1 MDDRH
6 LISRVNVGDML
17 TRTAWRSPE
26 AVALVEGER
35 RLTYAALNAE
45 VNRLAHALTTAG
57 YGRSDVLILA
67 SGNSV
72 EFLVTYYA
80 CAKIGAV
87 CVPLNLGWGP
97 PEITYVI
104 DHSRATG
111 AVVETQLAGV
121 LHEALASRP
130 AVRQVVVLPGTGG
143 AVPAD
148 AERPWTPYAEFV
160 AGASDAEPECF
171 VDDRDPLSYLYT
183 SGTTSAPK
191 AVVSSHLAV
200 YLETT
205 TAPIVLRLGGHD
217 RSVAMMPLF
226 HTAQLNGFATP
237 LLYTGGTIHILRGFD
252 PGELLALIEREQ
264 ITQIFGLPMMYRAML
279 DHPDLP
285 RRDVS
290 SLRLAFYAMAP
301 MPDTDL
307 RRAMDAFGCDFALG
321 FGQTEMNPITTIFLP
336 EHQLSHPGAIGTP
349 VPNVQVA
356 IMSPEGELLPR
367 GQSGEIVYRGP
378 HVMEGYLHNE
388 EATAEAFRHG
398 WFHSGD
404 NGHIG
409 EDGIVWFED
418 RNKDVI
424 KTGGENVAS
433 IEIEKALFEEEDRIQ
448 DVVVIGLPHPRWTEA
463 ITAVVVPRADSGLT
477 EQDVLDAGRRR
488 LAGFK
493 QPKQVVLREDMPRTA
508 TGKIQKN
515 VLRDELRDLYQPTP
529 QPAPAAADG

>member
-17 TRTAWRSPE
+17 TRTAWRIPNKL
-26 AVALVEGER
+26 ALVDGER
-35 RLTYAALNAE
+35 RLTYREANDA
-45 VNRLAHALTTAG
+45 VNRMANALAATG
-57 YGRSDVLILA
+57 FGRSDVLVLA
-67 SGNSV
+67 SGNSI

-80 CAKIGAV
+80 CAKLGVI
-87 CVPLNLGWGP
+87 CVPLNLGWGAS
-97 PEITYVI
+97 EITYVL

-111 AVVETQLAGV
+111 VVVESQLV
-121 LHEALASRP
+121 PLISEAIADRP
-130 AVRQVVVLPGTGG
+130 AVGQVVVTAGTG
-143 AVPAD
+143 A
-148 AERPWTPYAEFV
+148 PYTAREDRAWATYEAFTE
-160 AGASDAEPECF
+160 AASTAEPE
-171 VDDRDPLSYLYT
+171 VYVEDRDPLSYLYT

-205 TAPIVLRLGGHD
+205 TAPVVLRIGEAD

-237 LLYTGGTIHILRGFD
+237 VLYTGGTIYITRGFD
-252 PGELLALIEREQ
+252 AAALLDLIEREQ

-279 DHPDLP
+279 EHPDIT
-285 RRDVS
+285 RRDLS
-290 SLRLAFYAMAP
+290 SLRLALYAMAP

-307 RRAMDAFGCDFALG
+307 TRAMEVFGCDFALG

-336 EHQLSHPGAIGTP
+336 EHQLSHRGSVGTP
-349 VPNVQVA
+349 VPNVQVG
-356 IMSPEGELLPR
+356 IMDPDGQLLPQ
-367 GQSGEIVYRGP
+367 GASGEIVYRGP

-388 EATAEAFRHG
+388 EATADAFRHG

-404 NGHIG
+404 NGHIDA
-409 EDGIVWFED
+409 DGLVWFED

-433 IEIEKALFEEEDRIQ
+433 IEIEKALYEEEDRIQ
-448 DVVVIGLPHPRWTEA
+448 DVVVIGLAHPRWTEA
-463 ITAVVVPRADSGLT
+463 ITAVVVPRPGSGLT
-477 EQDVLDAGRRR
+477 EHDVLVAAGRRLSR
-488 LAGFK
+488 FK
-493 QPKQVVLREDMPRTA
+493 QPKQVVIREDLPRTA

-515 VLRDELRDLYQPTP
+515 VLRDELRELYTVAESARTEPD
-529 QPAPAAADG
+529 A